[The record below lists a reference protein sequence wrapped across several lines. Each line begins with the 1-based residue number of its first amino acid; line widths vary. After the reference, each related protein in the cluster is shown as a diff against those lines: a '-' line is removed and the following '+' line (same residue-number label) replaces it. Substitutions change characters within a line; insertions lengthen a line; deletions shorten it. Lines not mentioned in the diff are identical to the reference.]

1 MSLLADSRL
10 DDILRAH
17 NPWWATGALP
27 RSARY
32 TQPRGADAFLAATGR
47 PALLAGPRRCG
58 KTATLFRR
66 IDGHLRAEGRPRE
79 VAYLP
84 LDHPLLR
91 LVPPAQLVDRVVKAM
106 EPKGRPLV
114 LLDGVQA
121 LPQWPERFLEIVTT
135 RPHPLFVGAAS
146 VAPGLADPAFD
157 VVPVTP
163 LSFRE
168 FCALKGVPDL
178 GAPPLDP
185 FAPVLPERADPAEDV
200 LFHRVLD
207 PLLADYLV
215 RGGLFETALAPDPA
229 AAHEFVRR
237 EVVARAVYQD
247 LPAVVGVDK
256 VAELERVLLAALLQ
270 GGGPVVLEAFADALE
285 IDAGTVGRYLEHLG
299 RAFLL
304 TELRN
309 FAAAATDR
317 SRPRVHA
324 ADPSLP
330 NALFERGAAVL
341 ARPDERRGLLAGAVV
356 AHLQQVARE
365 RGFDLAYFREG
376 DLEAEVVLVGP
387 DGAIPVLLVDR
398 EEAGEEE
405 AALAEKVLRR
415 TQARTAFVL
424 SRAGP
429 RMRAP
434 LTFFETVVHL
444 PASYFLYALAG
455 GGSLSS

>member
-1 MSLLADSRL
+1 VPLLDDARL
-10 DDILRAH
+10 DAILRAH
-17 NPWWATGALP
+17 NPWWVTGALP

-32 TQPRGADAFLAATGR
+32 TQPRAPDAFLAATGR

-58 KTATLFRR
+58 KTAALFRR
-66 IDGHLRAEGRPRE
+66 IDGHLRTEGRPRE

-91 LVPPAQLVDRVVKAM
+91 LVPPGVLVDRVVRAM
-106 EPKGRPLV
+106 EPQGRPLV

-135 RPHPLFVGAAS
+135 RPHPLFAGAAS
-146 VAPGLADPAFD
+146 VAPGAGDPAAFD
-157 VVPVTP
+157 TVAVTP
-163 LSFRE
+163 LTFRE

-185 FAPVLPERADPAEDV
+185 FSPVLPERADPAEDT

-215 RGGLFETALAPDPA
+215 RGGIFETILAPDPA
-229 AAHEFVRR
+229 AGHELVRQ

-247 LPAVVGVDK
+247 LPGVAGVDK

-270 GGGPVVLEAFADALE
+270 GGAPVVLESLADALE
-285 IDAGTVGRYLEHLG
+285 IDAGTVGRYLELLG

-304 TELRN
+304 VELRN

-317 SRPRVHA
+317 SRARVYPV
-324 ADPSLP
+324 DPSLP
-330 NALFERGAAVL
+330 NALFERGTAVL
-341 ARPDERRGLLAGAVV
+341 ARPDERRSLLTGAIVT
-356 AHLQQVARE
+356 HLHHLARE
-365 RGFDLAYFREG
+365 RGLDLAYFREG

-387 DGAIPVLLVDR
+387 DGAVPVLLVDR

-429 RMRAP
+429 RVRAP
-434 LTFFETVVHL
+434 LTFFESVVHL

-455 GGSLSS
+455 GG